1 MAFPEKTRVWPNW
14 RSKLAGGLLVLSLGA
29 GTCVAQVKSTKTQTS
44 GGTAK
49 SGAAGDSTQQNKAV
63 GTSAASAELMNYFQK
78 HPGLLEEFSRLIQ
91 KLQKDVQ
98 YPTGRTESNLLPLV
112 PAGTI
117 AYAAM
122 PNYADS
128 AHQALDIFKQE
139 LKDSKP
145 LQDWWQEG
153 ELAKNG
159 PKILR
164 MIENFSQIQ
173 ECVGNEIVLSVTM
186 TEKEPSVV
194 AFAQI
199 KKPGLKKLMEQG
211 ITQTLQDN
219 PQTVIHAHIYEP
231 QDLAALKKEPPKD
244 DLIVLVRPD
253 YVMAGGNLT
262 AVKNFS
268 ARLDRPAAEFASTPF
283 GKRVAEEYK
292 GGVTVLAAADL
303 QRAIRE
309 ARKGNEKDQAGFQQ
323 SGFAD
328 MKYLVWDRKELGDQ
342 TLSQVEL
349 SFAGPRHGAAAWLAK
364 PSPLGSLDFVSPKA
378 MMALSLKLVGPGQI
392 FDDIKDMAGP
402 SSANQ
407 FAAIENGQKALNLNL
422 KDDLLNLLTGEIT
435 LELDDVSQSTPKW
448 RAFLGVN
455 DAAHLQKTMGQLMAL
470 TQMKPTQDV
479 EGGVTY
485 NTLLIPNGKKA
496 TEIGFAFAD
505 GYLVIGSGRDA
516 TAEAVRAHKSGES
529 LAKSKR
535 FLDALPTGKSTEAS
549 MMIYQDPVG
558 LASLQLRQSF
568 GDLADS
574 LGKLT
579 GTMTPGVMSFYG
591 EDTAIREISR
601 GGQLD
606 VGVMLVTAAVAIPN
620 LLKSRQAANE
630 ASAVGSV
637 RTLNTAQVTYS
648 TLYPGR
654 GFAIDLAHLGPNPKG
669 GRPSDLRA
677 DLLDASLGADTCTAT
692 AWCTKSG
699 YQFRVRGICLQGIC
713 KQYVALATP
722 VDANTGT
729 RSFCSTADGVIRYKQ
744 GPPLTTGLTVA
755 ECKAW
760 AVLK

>member
-1 MAFPEKTRVWPNW
+1 MAFPEKTGKWRNW
-14 RSKLAGGLLVLSLGA
+14 RSKLPAGLLVLCLGA
-29 GTCVAQVKSTKTQTS
+29 GTCLAQVKSTKTSIS
-44 GGTAK
+44 GGAQK
-49 SGAAGDSTQQNKAV
+49 SGPGDAKAQNQA
-63 GTSAASAELMNYFQK
+63 TSEPTAQLMDYFQK
-78 HPGLLEEFSRLIQ
+78 HPGLLEEFGKLIQ

-98 YPTGRTESNLLPLV
+98 YPTGRTESNLLPLL

-117 AYAAM
+117 VYAAM

-139 LKDSKP
+139 LKESKP

-153 ELAKNG
+153 DLAKNG
-159 PKILR
+159 PKILKAL
-164 MIENFSQIQ
+164 ENFYQLQ
-173 ECVGNEIVLSVTM
+173 ECVGNEIVLSATM
-186 TEKEPSVV
+186 TGKDPNVV
-194 AFAQI
+194 VFAQI
-199 KKPGLKKLMEQG
+199 KKPGLKKLLEEAIAQASEEKPNPG
-211 ITQTLQDN
+211 IH
-219 PQTVIHAHIYEP
+219 VYEP

-253 YVMAGGNLT
+253 YVVAGGNLT

-268 ARLDRPAAEFASTPF
+268 ARLDRPAAEFPSTLF

-303 QRAIRE
+303 QRAILE
-309 ARKGNEKDQAGFQQ
+309 ARKGNGKEKDQAGFQQ

-328 MKYLVWDRKELGDQ
+328 MKYLVWDRKELGGQ

-364 PSPLGSLDFVSPKA
+364 PASLGSLDFVSPKA
-378 MMALSLKLVGPGQI
+378 MMALSLKLVSPGQI

-435 LELDDVSQSTPKW
+435 LELDDVSQPMPKW

-455 DAAHLQKTMGQLMAL
+455 DAAHLQKTMAQLMAL
-470 TQMKPTQDV
+470 TQMKPAQDV

-496 TEIGFAFAD
+496 TEVGFAFAD
-505 GYLVIGSGRDA
+505 GYLVIGSGRNA

-535 FLDALPTGKSTEAS
+535 FLAALPPGKSTEAS
-549 MMIYQDPVG
+549 MMIYQDPIG

-574 LGKLT
+574 VGKLA
-579 GTMTPGVMSFYG
+579 GTMTPGVISVYG

-606 VGVMLVTAAVAIPN
+606 VGVMLMTAAVAIPN

-648 TLYPGR
+648 TLYPGK
-654 GFAIDLAHLGPNPKG
+654 GFAVDLAHLGPNPKG
-669 GRPSDLRA
+669 GKPSELRA
-677 DLLDASLGADTCTAT
+677 DLLDASLGADSCTAT

-699 YQFRVRGICLQGIC
+699 YQFRVRGICLQGVC
-713 KQYVALATP
+713 KQYVAVATP

-729 RSFCSTADGVIRYKQ
+729 KSFCSTADGIIRYQQ
-744 GPPLTTGLTVA
+744 GPPLTASLTVA
-755 ECKAW
+755 QCKSW